1 MIRLG
6 RTYDNFILFV
16 IFIKVL
22 FIISAIFTFLLRM
35 KIKMSKNN
43 NNKTINIYNNL
54 FVCKETLEFIFII
67 CIAFICIIVFYPYY
81 KDQVIID
88 RNTRLL
94 LFIYGFIILI
104 TANWSLLTSQ
114 LPMWFLDL
122 QKIFGN
128 KKIREITLQN

>member
-6 RTYDNFILFV
+6 RTYDNYILFI
-16 IFIKVL
+16 IFIKIL
-22 FIISAIFTFLLRM
+22 FIICAISTFLLKM
-35 KIKMSKNN
+35 KIKMSKYN
-43 NNKTINIYNNL
+43 NNKTINIYINL

-104 TANWSLLTSQ
+104 TANWSILTKH
-114 LPMWFLDL
+114 LPSWFVDL
-122 QKIFGN
+122 QNMIGN
-128 KKIREITLQN
+128 KK